1 MYVFVDE
8 SGDAGLNI
16 AKGSSKLFVVACCVF
31 SQPKDVEEAA
41 EKIRSLRSE
50 LKWHQKEEFKFS
62 KTRLPVQLQFLELAR
77 TFDFFVRSI
86 VIDKSSFSADYLRPD
101 KNSFYNFA
109 IQQVLADSIGTISN
123 AKLLIDGKAP
133 REYVSATKKYFNSQ
147 LKSGEMLID
156 KLKFVDS
163 KGDQLIQLA
172 DMVAGAIRRSHD
184 YTRFD
189 QDVYREVLRPIKGKP
204 SSNELY
210 LGK

>member
-31 SQPKDVEEAA
+31 SESMAAEEAA
-41 EKIRSLRSE
+41 EKIRRLRSE

-62 KTRLPVQLQFLELAR
+62 KTRPLIQLQFLELAKS
-77 TFDFFVRSI
+77 FDFFVRSI
-86 VIDKSSFSADYLRPD
+86 VIDKSRFSADSLKPD
-101 KNSFYNFA
+101 KHSFYNFA

-123 AKLLIDGKAP
+123 AKLLIDGRAP
-133 REYVSATKKYFNSQ
+133 KESLNATKKYFNSQ
-147 LKSGEMLID
+147 LESGEMLID

-172 DMVAGAIRRSHD
+172 DMIAGAIRRSHD
-184 YTRFD
+184 QSRSD
-189 QDVYREVLRPIKGKP
+189 QDVYREALRPINGKP
-204 SSNELY
+204 GSKKLF